1 MAIKLLV
8 RRLLGKAKHPL
19 SSQEVETLAEPVL
32 RLLTTC
38 LRDYGQIPSEAQGVT
53 PYVMR
58 QAPSLPAL
66 CSACFDNANFLQLQF
81 CPPQRG

>member
-58 QAPSLPAL
+58 SAPISPGPS
-66 CSACFDNANFLQLQF
+66 CSTFFE
-81 CPPQRG
+81 